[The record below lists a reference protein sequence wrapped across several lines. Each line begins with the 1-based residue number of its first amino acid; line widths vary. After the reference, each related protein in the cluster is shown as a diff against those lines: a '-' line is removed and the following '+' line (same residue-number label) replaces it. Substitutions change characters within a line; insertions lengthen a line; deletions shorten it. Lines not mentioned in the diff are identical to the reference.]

1 MKQFKQLREGLWA
14 NIHNKRKRGEKM
26 RKKGEKG
33 APTADAMAK
42 AKAGS
47 KNGSTSMEAVEELY
61 TQLEKA
67 YDAKDVAKVRVLERK
82 FQALLKEVDKTMK
95 GSGLSAPAFSVV
107 RSGITK
113 ALQAIKKF
121 YAVANKNESFNIE
134 EKVGQ
139 MRPWKKG
146 FDPAEEDQLRKDKKL
161 KKDLETYAKKKNQIR
176 SIKDAEKLIPYLLN
190 HINTNFGNGKGGK
203 LGDDKFHQLAN
214 AINFYYD
221 YEHLYE
227 DGLTEGKGTDAA
239 LQKKADASGISKG
252 ILKKVYDRGLAAWK
266 VGHKPGTTPQQWGM
280 ARVNSFITKGKVWHK
295 YDSDLRKQHQGK

>member
-14 NIHNKRKRGEKM
+14 NIHAKRKRGEKM

-47 KNGSTSMEAVEELY
+47 KNGSTSMEAVEQAL

-67 YDAKDVAKVRVLERK
+67 YDAKDVAKVKVLEK
-82 FQALLKEVDKTMK
+82 KLEKMLKEVDKTMK
-95 GSGLSAPAFSVV
+95 GSGLSAPAFSMV
-107 RSGITK
+107 RSGIVK
-113 ALQAIKKF
+113 GLDAIKKF
-121 YAVANKNESFNIE
+121 YKIANKNESVNEDNVMSVRKQNMPKVKPILQKLARARGVPLKFEPDGINIKFKGR
-134 EKVGQ
+134 EKDVQ
-139 MRPWKKG
+139 KLMR
-146 FDPAEEDQLRKDKKL
+146 DIEKDKKL
-161 KKDLETYAKKKNQIR
+161 M
-176 SIKDAEKLIPYLLN
+176 KLM
-190 HINTNFGNGKGGK
+190 
-203 LGDDKFHQLAN
+203 
-214 AINFYYD
+214 
-221 YEHLYE
+221 
-227 DGLTEGKGTDAA
+227 EGKGTDAA
-239 LQKKADASGISKG
+239 LQKKADASGISKS